1 MALAVTNQGTER
13 CSAGS
18 EDDDITAFLGIG
30 ITLEG
35 GIASTNLDCR
45 PVPDFSDCAIWAAI
59 TLGSQTDCI
68 PAVSPLWS
76 PGVSSVFWNLILA
89 NDNLDTGTCAL
100 GGTIIVQDPGTTSV
114 IIM

>member
-1 MALAVTNQGTER
+1 MALAVVMGGTER
-13 CSAGS
+13 CTAGS

-35 GIASTNLDCR
+35 GVASTNLDCK
-45 PVPDFSDCAIWAAI
+45 PVPDFSDCAIWASI

-68 PAVSPLWS
+68 PAVLPLWS
-76 PGVSSVFWNLILA
+76 SGVSSVFWNLILA
-89 NDNLDTGTCAL
+89 NGNLDTGTCL
-100 GGTIIVQDPGTTSV
+100 IGGTILVQDPGTGI